1 MILLCYLTITLCL
14 KITGETFVFM
24 VAAWFFSVVKFFV
37 LWDHCSETYCFWWVA
52 IWWWLWSE
60 IVLRD
65 HSQDFVL
72 ICTCWMILW
81 AVYIVLGDCTAE
93 NLFWWVV
100 AAWHDSQSCEI
111 VLQDY
116 SQSHL
121 FCTTTFMN
129 TFIWLKDF
137 WPQIVGSS
145 CTELLLSL
153 SVKLWL
159 WDYHNP
165 RPSLEGSIFL
175 GAHAVYIQSSALLSS
190 QQMTKALKCIQVRK
204 HSAVFLLDCSEDKR
218 FPLGNS

>member
-1 MILLCYLTITLCL
+1 
-14 KITGETFVFM
+14 M

-37 LWDHCSETYCFWWVA
+37 LWDHCSETYCFLWVA

-65 HSQDFVL
+65 HSQGFVL
-72 ICTCWMILW
+72 IRTCCMILW

-111 VLQDY
+111 VLQDH

-159 WDYHNP
+159 GDYHS
-165 RPSLEGSIFL
+165 RRRSLEGSIFL
-175 GAHAVYIQSSALLSS
+175 GAHAVCIQSSALLFFTTNDKSFEMYTS
-190 QQMTKALKCIQVRK
+190 KKTLWCFFYWIAVRTKGFHLGIPRIQVYPRTLK
-204 HSAVFLLDCSEDKR
+204 EQNFLII
-218 FPLGNS
+218 

>member
-1 MILLCYLTITLCL
+1 MWDFCFHGSCMILLCSEILCAL
-14 KITGETFVFM
+14 R
-24 VAAWFFSVVKFFV
+24 SL
-37 LWDHCSETYCFWWVA
+37 LWDLLFFMGSYMMMTLIWNSAARSQPGLCFDSYLLYDSLSCV
-52 IWWWLWSE
+52 
-60 IVLRD
+60 
-65 HSQDFVL
+65 H
-72 ICTCWMILW
+72 
-81 AVYIVLGDCTAE
+81 VLGDCTTE

-111 VLQDY
+111 VLQDH

-159 WDYHNP
+159 GDYHS
-165 RPSLEGSIFL
+165 RRRSLEGSIFL
-175 GAHAVYIQSSALLSS
+175 GAYAVCIQSSALLFFTTNDKSFEMYTS
-190 QQMTKALKCIQVRK
+190 KKTLWCFFYWI
-204 HSAVFLLDCSEDKR
+204 CSEDKR
-218 FPLGNS
+218 FPLRNS